1 MNKKNYFKN
10 NQIWQKMED
19 ISFNLDE
26 LNQSMEK
33 LVPYSDSE
41 EDEESYENPEGQ
53 AI

>member
-1 MNKKNYFKN
+1 MK
-10 NQIWQKMED
+10 D
-19 ISFNLDE
+19 VSFNLGE

>member
-1 MNKKNYFKN
+1 
-10 NQIWQKMED
+10 MED

-41 EDEESYENPEGQ
+41 SNDTEEDEESYENPEGQ